1 MTGVYTPVAGEIDMS
16 TKSAIVI
23 SAAILIGA
31 AAAGLAKQHPSFM
44 MLVRTEPG
52 IVRSA
57 PAGEIRG
64 IRLQSGEEAFAFHQG
79 SRMFLAVPPL
89 R

>member
-1 MTGVYTPVAGEIDMS
+1 MTDVYTPVAGEIDMS

-31 AAAGLAKQHPSFM
+31 AAAGLASQHPPFM
-44 MLVRTEPG
+44 TPVCTEPA
-52 IVRSA
+52 IVGSI
-57 PAGEIRG
+57 PESEVRG